1 MVDGVNKDEE
11 LVAIEVDDEGKAPE
25 PVVEQEEKPAEAA
38 PVAKEQVID
47 EDDDDEDDRLAT
59 SQDDSDAEISD
70 AAKKR
75 KRRRK
80 MQREAR
86 ERADAERVAL
96 IERNRAL
103 EERLNR
109 LEGVTIGHTVNT
121 LDTRIAKIEEDIRK
135 AENIMVQAGEAG
147 NHRDQVAAMR
157 IRDEARDEL
166 KELQGVKRQV
176 SSQAEAQNAPA
187 SKQAVVEMAQN
198 WAQSNSEW
206 FDPKGGDEASRT
218 ALQIDAEMMRDGIF
232 DPSTRAYWVELTKR
246 VNAKLADT
254 GDDDDDEKPQKTTA
268 RKGPPVGSGK
278 NSAPATKKNE
288 VYVTPARKQA
298 MIEAGVWDDPVRRQA
313 YLRSYQ
319 EYDSQQAAS
328 R

>member
-1 MVDGVNKDEE
+1 MADENKEDE
-11 LVAIEVDDEGKAPE
+11 LVVVEVDEEGKAPE
-25 PVVEQEEKPAEAA
+25 TITEESKEPVKADADAA
-38 PVAKEQVID
+38 DQDDD
-47 EDDDDEDDRLAT
+47 EDDEDDRLAT
-59 SQDDSDAEISD
+59 SQDDSDAEISE

-75 KRRRK
+75 KRRRQQQK
-80 MQREAR
+80 AAR
-86 ERADAERVAL
+86 ERAEAERAAL
-96 IERNRAL
+96 LERNRAL

-121 LDTRIAKIEEDIRK
+121 LDTRIQKIEEDIRR
-135 AENIMVQAGEAG
+135 AEHIMESAMEAG
-147 NHRDQVAAMR
+147 NTRDHMAALR
-157 IRDEARDEL
+157 IRDQAKDEL
-166 KELQGVKRQV
+166 RELQGVKRQV
-176 SSQAEAQNAPA
+176 ASQAETKTAEGPKPEVA
-187 SKQAVVEMAQN
+187 SLAQN
-198 WAQSNSEW
+198 WAQANSAW
-206 FDPKGGDEASRT
+206 FNPRGGDTASDT
-218 ALQIDAEMMRDGIF
+218 ALRIDAEMTRDGVF
-232 DPSTRAYWVELTKR
+232 DPSTRAYWVELTRR
-246 VNAKLADT
+246 VNAELA
-254 GDDDDDEKPQKTTA
+254 GVADDDGDEKPQKTGA